1 MKYYRKQIY
10 LFFLAI
16 SVIFSTQ
23 VFAQDVV
30 NAPTSFEG
38 KKSKISNKELR
49 KKRYENASPEQKIRM
64 EKRQEILSKLS
75 KEQREL
81 LKQENERHHQEV
93 KKITGYDPS
102 EI

>member
-10 LFFLAI
+10 LILLSLSI
-16 SVIFSTQ
+16 IFSTQ
-23 VFAQDVV
+23 VYAQDVV
-30 NAPTSFEG
+30 NATTSSEV
-38 KKSKISNKELR
+38 KKSKISNNELR
-49 KKRYENASPEQKIRM
+49 KKRYENASPEQKVRM
-64 EKRQEILSKLS
+64 EKRQEFLSKLN

-81 LKQENERHHQEV
+81 LKQENERHRQEV